1 MKLLTH
7 VTNAHMVATP
17 VRIPLIALNANSV
30 TICKSKSETTNGDH
44 NHPLKNMHN
53 GLDQYQLDNVLLT
66 VTMASLEIELPTL
79 VKNAQLAANTALL
92 ISSVTELYAHHVKYS
107 LN

>member
-1 MKLLTH
+1 
-7 VTNAHMVATP
+7 
-17 VRIPLIALNANSV
+17 
-30 TICKSKSETTNGDH
+30 
-44 NHPLKNMHN
+44 
-53 GLDQYQLDNVLLT
+53 
-66 VTMASLEIELPTL
+66 MASLEIELPTL